1 MPGLESRKQVSVPP
15 PPPPPPLKLIKSR
28 NHLYVCE
35 MFVPRV

>member
-1 MPGLESRKQVSVPP
+1 MPGLESRKQVSVP